1 VSEATSAAPICQVMS
16 SPNYE
21 PIAFSDVDRYEAWH
35 GVMRDE
41 IQVLHSNDTWSLD
54 SLHPLMN
61 VIGSWWVYRIKRYV
75 NGNIEQYKV
84 RLVTKGFTL
93 QENIDYSKTFSPVIK

>member
-1 VSEATSAAPICQVMS
+1 MS

-21 PIAFSDVDRYEAWH
+21 PIAFSDADMYEAWH
-35 GVMRDE
+35 GAMRDE

-61 VIGSWWVYRIKRYV
+61 VIG
-75 NGNIEQYKV
+75 
-84 RLVTKGFTL
+84 LVG
-93 QENIDYSKTFSPVIK
+93 V